1 METVSIIMPV
11 YNAERY
17 LCEAIE
23 SVLKQTYSKFELLLI
38 NDNSTDR
45 SQKICMEYS
54 KKDSRIVL
62 LENNCQIHGPG
73 PTRNIGLEHATGE
86 YIFFLDADDWIDERL
101 LECAIAYM
109 QETMADVV
117 QVGVI
122 HENGADA
129 LRYSWKGKSLLRK
142 ADIERDFPSCWKGI
156 YTFLWIHLFRF
167 ERIKN
172 VRFKNIINGEDLCYL
187 MDALSRVETMAFVDE
202 VYYHYRYVPD
212 STSHRWNRDM
222 ISCRGD
228 IWEHQR
234 CFLDSLPGHV
244 DPLIYAGV
252 AYENYTW
259 ALRQLSMNSCKLS
272 YREKK
277 RELSELK
284 DRMDFD
290 SYRGIYSLQL
300 QHGLLRLK
308 YMIVKYHLEGIILLF
323 GSLIDRVERAVQ
335 SVACKFRKES

>member
-1 METVSIIMPV
+1 MPRVSIIIPV
-11 YNAERY
+11 YNAEKY
-17 LCEAIE
+17 LGEAIE
-23 SVLKQTYSKFELLLI
+23 SVLKQTYPDYELLLI
-38 NDNSTDR
+38 NDASTDL
-45 SQKICMEYS
+45 SKEICVDYC
-54 KKDSRIVL
+54 KQDDRLVF
-62 LENNCQIHGPG
+62 LENNSKIHGPG
-73 PTRNIGLEHATGE
+73 PTRNIGLEHATGD

-109 QETMADVV
+109 QEKMADVV

-142 ADIERDFPSCWKGI
+142 ADIEREFSSCWKGI
-156 YTFLWIHLFRF
+156 CTSLWIHLFRF

-187 MDALSRVETMAFVDE
+187 MDALSRVETIAFVDE
-202 VYYHYRYVPD
+202 VYYHYRYVPG
-212 STSHRWNRDM
+212 STSHRWNRDT

-234 CFLDSLPGHV
+234 RFLDSLPGHV

-290 SYRGIYSLQL
+290 SYRSIYSLQL

-335 SVACKFRKES
+335 AVACKFRKES